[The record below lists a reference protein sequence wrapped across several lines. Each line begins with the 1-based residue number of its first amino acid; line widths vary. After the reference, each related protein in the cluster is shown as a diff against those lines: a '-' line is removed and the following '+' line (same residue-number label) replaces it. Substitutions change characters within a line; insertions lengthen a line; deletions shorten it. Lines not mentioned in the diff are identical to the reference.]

1 MEHALRERV
10 GDLVVQTG
18 LYVIQHAQLREQAD
32 VLERTG
38 NAQFTNFMWLFA
50 DEVLSVQTD
59 AAVGRR
65 YTPVSI
71 LNAVVLLR
79 RSGR

>member
-1 MEHALRERV
+1 MLSANDV

-32 VLERTG
+32 VLERAG
-38 NAQFTNFMWLFA
+38 NAQLADFMRLFA

-59 AAVGRR
+59 AAVGR
-65 YTPVSI
+65 
-71 LNAVVLLR
+71 AVHAGQHIERGGLACAVP
-79 RSGR
+79 GR